1 MNDWKLFPHMVVR
14 TTGFPF
20 EQLTSLRYRRS
31 ADAARRLA
39 WEEAAFAE
47 YRNRAPR
54 VSRPPKQVLSHLKAL
69 RPVPLEGLEDPAV
82 FIEWN
87 KHAIAMEQ
95 ARAAFEE
102 AFKEEREEAEKNLRK
117 LVADE
122 RLLESIASSSPPI
135 YMDLVRGRWS
145 NRVERQVGSYLQR
158 LSAKNETMS
167 FFGPINY
174 GALDFTAD
182 GADVSFTWSGA
193 EKLTGRRTHLA
204 AWIVQGISRRVA
216 FDPGIAPW
224 LVLRRKGFSE
234 APQRKQRRE
243 RLGDILLRLGALSAD
258 QVRDILASQSTVEVR
273 FGDLAVERGWCSRE
287 VVERGL
293 AIQAGA
299 APLPSEPPDPRAV
312 QHEDI
317 LPRLVAAADGSLTLA
332 RLAETLSLEYATAL
346 KFAQIG
352 CERGLLTH
360 QLEIPAATGR
370 PLDELIERLAG
381 IPGDRARHH
390 LGLLDR
396 IVELKGRY
404 SQAPAADKVRF
415 NEELRQWTLEHWD
428 VQLQAATQSGP
439 NGPPQQR
446 GEGHNFYAD
455 RLPLR
460 EECGG
465 DLRLNVSG
473 DRARELLDESK
484 PALELMARAA
494 IATREASRSAI
505 AQLIGV
511 RTLPF
516 WKIVAAFSDRPI
528 PFDPTVTAAIAAQIV
543 DPTRAEISIDVQ
555 KLALTPVTNA
565 LPLVTSIDLL
575 IGAKDAQA
583 WKRGEY
589 ELVLGDVHDTA
600 LVWGWALQF
609 HEERD
614 RVEAE
619 MLRAL
624 GGLARPIPI
633 VTALASRRT
642 GLLPAEFPGPVIE
655 LGGVSAKSAAWRLP
669 FDDLDVVSD
678 GVTARLMSRSLGSEV
693 CLYNGE
699 LESLVHTAFSLPRM
713 RPLRID
719 LGDHTP
725 CIKIGKAVVQRQQ
738 WRMRPEH
745 ISGLL
750 EARDDVQRMRAA
762 VKVWDELSLPEY
774 VFAKFKNE
782 RKPIL
787 VDPRS
792 PLLLR
797 VFINLLDQRGDVTL
811 SEMRP
816 GPAELWLENDRQQ
829 HHTVELRCTFLAG
842 GRGA

>member
-1 MNDWKLFPHMVVR
+1 MSNWNLFPHMVVR

-20 EQLTSLRYRRS
+20 EQLALLRYRRT

-47 YRNRAPR
+47 YRATAPR
-54 VSRPPKQVLSHLKAL
+54 ISRPPKAVLSHLKAL
-69 RPVPLEGLEDPAV
+69 RPIPLEAVEDPAP

-87 KHAIAMEQ
+87 KHAIAVLE
-95 ARAAFEE
+95 AREAFDQ
-102 AFKEEREEAEKNLRK
+102 AFKEEREEADRNLREI
-117 LVADE
+117 LSDE
-122 RLLESIASSSPPI
+122 RVLESIASSSPPI
-135 YMDLVRGRWS
+135 YTDLAKGRWG

-174 GALDFTAD
+174 GSLDPAAESA
-182 GADVSFTWSGA
+182 GVSFSWSGPR
-193 EKLTGRRTHLA
+193 KLTGRKTHLA

-224 LVLRRKGFSE
+224 LVLRRKGFAE

-243 RLGDILLRLGALSAD
+243 RLGDILLRLGALTAE
-258 QVRDILASQSTVEVR
+258 QVRDLLAAQSTAQVR
-273 FGDLAVERGWCSRE
+273 FGELALQRGWCTAEMIDRALS
-287 VVERGL
+287 L
-293 AIQAGA
+293 QAGA
-299 APLPSEPPDPRAV
+299 TPAPTDSADPKAL
-312 QHEDI
+312 QTEDI
-317 LPRLVAAADGSLTLA
+317 LPRIVAAANGSHTLS
-332 RLAETLSLEYATAL
+332 RLAEKLSLDYETAL
-346 KFAQIG
+346 KYAQIG

-381 IPGDRARHH
+381 IPGERARHH
-390 LGLLDR
+390 LAQLDR
-396 IVELKGRY
+396 VTELKNGY
-404 SQAPAADKVRF
+404 SNAPAAEKVLA
-415 NEELRQWTLEHWD
+415 NEALRQWTMENWD
-428 VQLQAATQSGP
+428 VQLQSSKQQGP
-439 NGPPQQR
+439 NGPPERR

-465 DLRLNVSG
+465 DLRLKVSG
-473 DRARELLDESK
+473 ARARELLDDSK
-484 PALELMARAA
+484 PALELMSRAA
-494 IATREASRSAI
+494 LATREAARKAI

-528 PFDPTVTAAIAAQIV
+528 PFDPTVSAAIAAQIV
-543 DPTRAEISIDVQ
+543 DPARAEISIDAERLGLSPIDNQ
-555 KLALTPVTNA
+555 
-565 LPLVTSIDLL
+565 LPLITSIDLL
-575 IGAKDAQA
+575 IGSKSAQA
-583 WKRGEY
+583 WEQGEY

-678 GVTARLMSRSLGSEV
+678 GITARLMSRSLGSEV

-699 LESLVHTAFSLPRM
+699 LESLVHTAFSLPRL

-719 LGDHTP
+719 LGEHTP
-725 CIKIGKAVVQRQQ
+725 CIKIGKAVVQRRQ
-738 WRMRPEH
+738 WRMRAEH
-745 ISGLL
+745 ISALL
-750 EARDDVQRMRAA
+750 EAKDDAQRLRAA
-762 VKVWDELSLPEY
+762 LRVWDELSLPEY
-774 VFAKFKNE
+774 VFAKFRNE

-816 GPAELWLENDRQQ
+816 GPAELWLENERQE

-842 GRGA
+842 GSGA